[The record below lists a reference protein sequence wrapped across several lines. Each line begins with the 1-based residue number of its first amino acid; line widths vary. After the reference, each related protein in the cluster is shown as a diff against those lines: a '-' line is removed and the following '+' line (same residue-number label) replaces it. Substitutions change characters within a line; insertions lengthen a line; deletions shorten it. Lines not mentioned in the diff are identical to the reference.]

1 MGIMRNK
8 VTRRVAIGSVVG
20 LAAAPL
26 VFRALKGRYE
36 VNMPDRASARTVG
49 GTIVTDYRGKT
60 ITLEV
65 PRMQLRTPEDQKNFE
80 SLVLEQI
87 KKNPT
92 VVEVDKLEFEKW
104 IETNK
109 KNGMAQ
115 LDRWEKKDLEEIA
128 MGSGGEEGKRVAA
141 KEIKEVMQACRNYY
155 TEFLA
160 SRKRPPL

>member
-1 MGIMRNK
+1 
-8 VTRRVAIGSVVG
+8 
-20 LAAAPL
+20 
-26 VFRALKGRYE
+26 
-36 VNMPDRASARTVG
+36 MPDRASAETVG

-128 MGSGGEEGKRVAA
+128 MGSGGGRGEASCGKGDKRG
-141 KEIKEVMQACRNYY
+141 N
-155 TEFLA
+155 A
-160 SRKRPPL
+160 SVSQLLHGILG